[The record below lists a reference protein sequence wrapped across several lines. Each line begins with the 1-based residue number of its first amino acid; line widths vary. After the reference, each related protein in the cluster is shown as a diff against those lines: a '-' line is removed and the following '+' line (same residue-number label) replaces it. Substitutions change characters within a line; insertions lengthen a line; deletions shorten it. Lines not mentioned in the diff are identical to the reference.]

1 MNINTQIKALA
12 RKLAIAPAAGDVQR
26 PTAFPC
32 KWLAFTRTG
41 IAVPM
46 IAMLGACSSL
56 PSDSSG
62 SNDVLEM
69 VGAVLGVV
77 AGSATTYQTGSVS
90 QGQSV
95 MESFWSAVGFGES
108 DLGTGGETAFY
119 TPSSGSASDD
129 FMSSINT
136 LAATAAGSSSGSA
149 SDDVMSSINTLAT
162 TATGSSSGMGSAGGQ
177 SARSSRFSFTS
188 ANCPSDMEG
197 LRQYLTTAE
206 AKSDPA
212 SFSQTAV
219 DMVSKAGSSDIAIAE
234 LAAQIEVYHEQ
245 LVVAEQAASDTN
257 GGMGGGCSEASGI
270 YCSSKHAS
278 DLFNDGIIAN
288 DYAKA
293 VVMCN
298 KAAGIVQ

>member
-1 MNINTQIKALA
+1 MNINTPIKALV
-12 RKLAIAPAAGDVQR
+12 RNLAIAPVAGDVQR
-26 PTAFPC
+26 PAAFPC

-41 IAVPM
+41 IAVPL

-69 VGAVLGVV
+69 VGAMLGVA
-77 AGSATTYQTGSVS
+77 AGSVTTYQTGSVS

-108 DLGTGGETAFY
+108 DLGTGGETDFY
-119 TPSSGSASDD
+119 TP
-129 FMSSINT
+129 
-136 LAATAAGSSSGSA
+136 SSGSA
-149 SDDVMSSINTLAT
+149 SDDVMSSINTLAA

-206 AKSDPA
+206 TKSDPA
-212 SFSQTAV
+212 FFSRTAV
-219 DMVSKAGSSDIAIAE
+219 DMVSQAGSSDIAIAE
-234 LAAQIEVYHEQ
+234 LAAQSESYREQ
-245 LVVAEQAASDTN
+245 LVVAEQAASDTDS
-257 GGMGGGCSEASGI
+257 GMGGGCSEASGI
-270 YCSSKHAS
+270 HCSSKHAS

>member
-12 RKLAIAPAAGDVQR
+12 RKLAIAPVAGDVQR

-119 TPSSGSASDD
+119 TPSSGTGGETT
-129 FMSSINT
+129 FYT
-136 LAATAAGSSSGSA
+136 PSSGSA
-149 SDDVMSSINTLAT
+149 SDDVMSSINTLAA

-197 LRQYLTTAE
+197 LRQYLTTVE

-212 SFSQTAV
+212 SFSLTAV
-219 DMVSKAGSSDIAIAE
+219 DMVSKAGSADIAIAE

-245 LVVAEQAASDTN
+245 LVVAEQAASDTD
-257 GGMGGGCSEASGI
+257 GGMGSGCSEASGI